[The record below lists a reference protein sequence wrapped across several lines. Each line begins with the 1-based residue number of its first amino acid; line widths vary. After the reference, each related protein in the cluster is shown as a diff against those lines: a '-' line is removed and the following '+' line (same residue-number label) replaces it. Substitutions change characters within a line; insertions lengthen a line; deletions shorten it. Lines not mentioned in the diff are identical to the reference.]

1 MTQPQ
6 LANAANLVSGVYET
20 DTGWQRARVGH
31 MESAIFAGADI
42 NAKNALGRTPLMY
55 AAAHASKAAVV
66 LYLVEQGATI
76 DACSMAG
83 WQPLHFLAASNQE
96 KDVLAIA
103 EILLSAGAD
112 PLAPTSLSII
122 DTPLA
127 MAQRL
132 NPRLKKM
139 MENWEPESQRVQ
151 AAALEQPPLKSTKP
165 PAAEPSG
172 APPAPW
178 SA

>member
-96 KDVLAIA
+96 KDALAIA

-112 PLAPTSLSII
+112 PHAPTSLSMI
-122 DTPLA
+122 DTPIA

-139 MENWEPESQRVQ
+139 MENWEPDPESRRVQ
-151 AAALEQPPLKSTKP
+151 QQAVATVKS

-172 APPAPW
+172 AAPPAPW
-178 SA
+178 NLA

>member
-1 MTQPQ
+1 MAQSQ
-6 LANAANLVSGVYET
+6 LINAANLVSGVYET

-66 LYLVEQGATI
+66 QYLIEQGATI

-122 DTPLA
+122 DTPMA

-151 AAALEQPPLKSTKP
+151 AAALEQPPLKSTKS

-172 APPAPW
+172 TPLAPW
-178 SA
+178 NA

>member
-1 MTQPQ
+1 MTQSQ
-6 LANAANLVSGVYET
+6 LVNAANLVSGIYET
-20 DTGWQRARVGH
+20 DTGWKLANVVH
-31 MESAIFAGADI
+31 MESEIFNGADI

-66 LYLVEQGATI
+66 QYLIEQGATI

-139 MENWEPESQRVQ
+139 MESWEPESSRDQ
-151 AAALEQPPLKSTKP
+151 AAELEQPPLKLKS

-172 APPAPW
+172 APPAP
-178 SA
+178 SNA